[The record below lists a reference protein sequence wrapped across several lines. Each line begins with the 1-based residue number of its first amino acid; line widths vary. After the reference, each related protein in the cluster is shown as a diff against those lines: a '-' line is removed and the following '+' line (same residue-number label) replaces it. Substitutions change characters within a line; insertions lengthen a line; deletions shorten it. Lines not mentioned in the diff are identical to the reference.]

1 MQALGRKD
9 NSIRIK
15 AEGGAVG
22 GKASLTQ
29 TLDFYREVPSFE
41 MQIDEF
47 EEYALGRLKV
57 NLYEMN
63 C

>member
-9 NSIRIK
+9 NGIRIK
-15 AEGGAVG
+15 AEG

-57 NLYEMN
+57 KLCETN